1 MATFKPEV
9 RMDNLRSDNTYS
21 IRIRITHN
29 RKVKRIPTSI
39 YVDKKEVTK
48 SGKIKNQQIID
59 QLEDIVREYR
69 KKVTA
74 LSVAIEV
81 MTIDELAEYLTKKD
95 ETLKVDFFEFSEKW
109 IVKNKDKHGIQ
120 IFVSML
126 NTLEKYL
133 GRRKLDFK
141 EINYR
146 FLKSFE
152 EYLGQRRRLSLY
164 MGKIRHLYNEAKL
177 EYNDEEYGRILIPWS
192 PFAKYSIPNIEPTK
206 DRTLTAEQIR
216 KIYELPYKPNR
227 FPSRPCAYNV
237 AKDVFI
243 LSFCLMGMNT
253 ADLYLC
259 EELAECDGRY
269 TITYNRA
276 KTSAR
281 RSDKAR
287 ISVDVHPFLI
297 PLFEKYRNPRKGKI
311 FSFVNRYCDYT
322 QLNKS
327 VNKGLKEVG
336 KAIGI
341 DDLEFYAARHT
352 FATIARNK
360 LGYDK
365 STVGEALN
373 HVEKENKITDIYIQ
387 KDFSIINKLNKEV
400 IEYVFKDLIP

>member
-81 MTIDELAEYLTKKD
+81 MTIEKLTEYLTKKD

-109 IVKNKDKHGIQ
+109 IAKNKDKHGIQ

-126 NTLEKYL
+126 NTLEKFL
-133 GRRKLDFK
+133 GRRRLDFK

-152 EYLGQRRRLSLY
+152 EHLGQRRRLSLY

-216 KIYELPYKPNR
+216 QIYELPYKPNR

-259 EELAECDGRY
+259 EELAESYGRY

-287 ISVDVHPFLI
+287 ISVDVHPFLV

-400 IEYVFKDLIP
+400 IEYVFKGLIP

>member
-81 MTIDELAEYLTKKD
+81 MTIDELTEYLTKKD

-109 IVKNKDKHGIQ
+109 IAKNKDKHGIQ

-126 NTLEKYL
+126 NTLEKFL
-133 GRRKLDFK
+133 GRRRLDFK

-152 EYLGQRRRLSLY
+152 EHLGQRRRLSLY

-216 KIYELPYKPNR
+216 QIYELPYKPNR

-259 EELAECDGRY
+259 EELAESNGRY

-287 ISVDVHPFLI
+287 ISVDVHPFLV

-373 HVEKENKITDIYIQ
+373 HVEEENKITDIYIQ

-400 IEYVFKDLIP
+400 IEYVFNGLIS

>member
-1 MATFKPEV
+1 
-9 RMDNLRSDNTYS
+9 MDNLRSDNTYS

-152 EYLGQRRRLSLY
+152 EHLGQRRRLSLY

-216 KIYELPYKPNR
+216 QIYELPYKPNR

-259 EELAECDGRY
+259 EELVESDGKY

-281 RSDKAR
+281 RTDKAR
-287 ISVDVHPFLI
+287 ISVDVHPFLV

-387 KDFSIINKLNKEV
+387 KDFFIINKLNKEV
-400 IEYVFKDLIP
+400 IEYVFKGLIP

>member
-74 LSVAIEV
+74 LSVVIEV
-81 MTIDELAEYLTKKD
+81 MTIDELTEYLTKKD

-109 IVKNKDKHGIQ
+109 IAKNKDKHGIQ

-126 NTLEKYL
+126 NTLEKFL
-133 GRRKLDFK
+133 GRRRLDFK

-152 EYLGQRRRLSLY
+152 EHLGQRRRLSLY

-216 KIYELPYKPNR
+216 QIYELPYKPNR

-259 EELAECDGRY
+259 EELAESDGRY

-287 ISVDVHPFLI
+287 ISVDVHPFLL

>member
-81 MTIDELAEYLTKKD
+81 MTIDELTEYLTKKD

-109 IVKNKDKHGIQ
+109 IAKNKDKHGIQ

-126 NTLEKYL
+126 NTLEKFL
-133 GRRKLDFK
+133 GRRRLDFK

-152 EYLGQRRRLSLY
+152 EHLGQRRRLSLY

-216 KIYELPYKPNR
+216 QIYELPYNPNR

-287 ISVDVHPFLI
+287 ISVDIHPFLV

-400 IEYVFKDLIP
+400 IEYVFKGLIP

>member
-81 MTIDELAEYLTKKD
+81 MTIDELTEYLTKKD

-109 IVKNKDKHGIQ
+109 IAKNKDKHGIQ

-126 NTLEKYL
+126 NTLEKFL
-133 GRRKLDFK
+133 GRRRLDFK

-152 EYLGQRRRLSLY
+152 EHLGQRRRLSLY

-192 PFAKYSIPNIEPTK
+192 PFSKYSIPNIEPTK

-216 KIYELPYKPNR
+216 QIYELPYKPNR

-259 EELAECDGRY
+259 EELAESNGRY

-287 ISVDVHPFLI
+287 ISVDVHPFLV

-400 IEYVFKDLIP
+400 IEYVFKGLIS

>member
-81 MTIDELAEYLTKKD
+81 MTIDELTEYLTKKD

-109 IVKNKDKHGIQ
+109 IAKNKDKHGIQ

-126 NTLEKYL
+126 NTLEKFL
-133 GRRKLDFK
+133 GRRRLDFK

-152 EYLGQRRRLSLY
+152 EHLGQRRRLSLY

-216 KIYELPYKPNR
+216 QIYELPYKPNR

-259 EELAECDGRY
+259 EELAESDGRY

-287 ISVDVHPFLI
+287 ISVDVHPFLV

-387 KDFSIINKLNKEV
+387 KDFSIINKLNREV
-400 IEYVFKDLIP
+400 IEYVFKGLIP

>member
-81 MTIDELAEYLTKKD
+81 MTIDELTEYLTKKD

-109 IVKNKDKHGIQ
+109 IAKNKDKHGIQ

-126 NTLEKYL
+126 NTLEKFL
-133 GRRKLDFK
+133 GRRRLDFK

-152 EYLGQRRRLSLY
+152 EHLGQRRRLSLY

-216 KIYELPYKPNR
+216 QIYELPYKPNR

-287 ISVDVHPFLI
+287 ISVDVHPFLVF
-297 PLFEKYRNPRKGKI
+297 LFEKYRNPRKGKI

-400 IEYVFKDLIP
+400 IEYVFKGLIP

>member
-81 MTIDELAEYLTKKD
+81 MTIDELTEYLTKKD

-109 IVKNKDKHGIQ
+109 IAKNKDKHGIQ

-126 NTLEKYL
+126 NTLEKFL
-133 GRRKLDFK
+133 GRRRLDFK

-152 EYLGQRRRLSLY
+152 EHLGQRRRLSLY

-216 KIYELPYKPNR
+216 QIYELPYKPNR

-259 EELAECDGRY
+259 EELAESNGRY

-287 ISVDVHPFLI
+287 ISVDVHPFLV

-400 IEYVFKDLIP
+400 IEYVFKGLIS

>member
-81 MTIDELAEYLTKKD
+81 MTIDELTEYLTKKD

-109 IVKNKDKHGIQ
+109 IAKNKDKHGIQ

-126 NTLEKYL
+126 NTLEKFL
-133 GRRKLDFK
+133 GRRRLDFK

-152 EYLGQRRRLSLY
+152 EHLGQRRRLSLY

-216 KIYELPYKPNR
+216 QIYELPYKPNR

-287 ISVDVHPFLI
+287 ISVDVHPFLV
-297 PLFEKYRNPRKGKI
+297 PLFEKYRNPRNGKI

-400 IEYVFKDLIP
+400 IEYVFKGLIP

>member
-81 MTIDELAEYLTKKD
+81 MTIDELTEYLTKKD

-109 IVKNKDKHGIQ
+109 IAKNKDKHGIQ

-126 NTLEKYL
+126 NTLEKFL
-133 GRRKLDFK
+133 GRRRLDFK

-152 EYLGQRRRLSLY
+152 EHLGQRRRLSLY

-216 KIYELPYKPNR
+216 QIYELPYKPNR

-259 EELAECDGRY
+259 EELAECDGKY
-269 TITYNRA
+269 TITYNRT

-287 ISVDVHPFLI
+287 ISVDVHPFLV

-400 IEYVFKDLIP
+400 IEYVFKGLIP

>member
-81 MTIDELAEYLTKKD
+81 MTIDELTEYLTKKD

-109 IVKNKDKHGIQ
+109 IAKNKDKHGIQ

-126 NTLEKYL
+126 NTLEKFL
-133 GRRKLDFK
+133 GRRRLDFK

-152 EYLGQRRRLSLY
+152 EHLGQRRRLSLY

-216 KIYELPYKPNR
+216 QIYELPYKPNR

-259 EELAECDGRY
+259 EELAESNGRY

-287 ISVDVHPFLI
+287 ISVDVHPFLV

-400 IEYVFKDLIP
+400 IEYVFKGLIP

>member
-81 MTIDELAEYLTKKD
+81 MTIDELTEYLTKKD

-109 IVKNKDKHGIQ
+109 IAKNKDKHGIQ

-126 NTLEKYL
+126 NTLEKFL
-133 GRRKLDFK
+133 GRRRLDFK

-152 EYLGQRRRLSLY
+152 EHLGQRRRLSLY

-216 KIYELPYKPNR
+216 QIYELPYKPNR

-287 ISVDVHPFLI
+287 ISVDVHPFLV

-400 IEYVFKDLIP
+400 IEYVFKGLIP

>member
-81 MTIDELAEYLTKKD
+81 MTIDELTEYLTKKD

-109 IVKNKDKHGIQ
+109 IAKNKDKHGIQ

-126 NTLEKYL
+126 NTLEKFL
-133 GRRKLDFK
+133 GRRRLDFK

-152 EYLGQRRRLSLY
+152 EHLGQRRRLSLY

-177 EYNDEEYGRILIPWS
+177 EYNDDEYGRILIPWS

-216 KIYELPYKPNR
+216 QIYELPYKPNR

-287 ISVDVHPFLI
+287 ISVDVHPFLV

-400 IEYVFKDLIP
+400 IEYVFKGLIP

>member
-81 MTIDELAEYLTKKD
+81 MTIDELTEYLTKKD
-95 ETLKVDFFEFSEKW
+95 EILKVDFFEFSEKW
-109 IVKNKDKHGIQ
+109 IAKNKDKHGIQ
-120 IFVSML
+120 IFISML
-126 NTLEKYL
+126 NTLEKFL
-133 GRRKLDFK
+133 GRRRLDFK

-152 EYLGQRRRLSLY
+152 EHLGQRRRLSLY

-177 EYNDEEYGRILIPWS
+177 EENDEEYGRILIPWS

-216 KIYELPYKPNR
+216 QIYELPYKPNR

-259 EELAECDGRY
+259 EELAESDGRY

-281 RSDKAR
+281 RTDKAR
-287 ISVDVHPFLI
+287 ISVDVHPFLV

-327 VNKGLKEVG
+327 VNKGLKEIG
-336 KAIGI
+336 RAIGI

-387 KDFSIINKLNKEV
+387 KDFSIINKLNREV
-400 IEYVFKDLIP
+400 IEYVFKGLIP

>member
-69 KKVTA
+69 KKVTS

-81 MTIDELAEYLTKKD
+81 MTIDELTEYLTKKD
-95 ETLKVDFFEFSEKW
+95 ETLKIDFFEFSEKW
-109 IVKNKDKHGIQ
+109 IAKNKDKHGIQ

-126 NTLEKYL
+126 NTLEKFL
-133 GRRKLDFK
+133 GRRRLDFK

-152 EYLGQRRRLSLY
+152 EHLGQRRRLSLY

-216 KIYELPYKPNR
+216 QIYELPYKPNR

-259 EELAECDGRY
+259 EELAESYGGY

-287 ISVDVHPFLI
+287 ISVDVHPFLV

-400 IEYVFKDLIP
+400 IEYVFKGLIP

>member
-81 MTIDELAEYLTKKD
+81 MTIDELTEYLTKKD

-109 IVKNKDKHGIQ
+109 IAKNKDKHGIQ

-126 NTLEKYL
+126 NTLEKFL
-133 GRRKLDFK
+133 GRRRLDFK

-216 KIYELPYKPNR
+216 QIYELPYKPNR

-259 EELAECDGRY
+259 EDLTEQDGKI
-269 TITYNRA
+269 TISYNRA

-281 RSDKAR
+281 RTDKAR
-287 ISVDVHPFLI
+287 ISVDVHPFLV

-400 IEYVFKDLIP
+400 IEYVFKGLIP

>member
-81 MTIDELAEYLTKKD
+81 MTIDELTEYLTKKD

-109 IVKNKDKHGIQ
+109 IAKNKDKHGIQ

-126 NTLEKYL
+126 NTLEKFL
-133 GRRKLDFK
+133 GRRRLDFK

-152 EYLGQRRRLSLY
+152 EHLGQRRRLSLY

-177 EYNDEEYGRILIPWS
+177 EYNDDEYGRILIPWS

-216 KIYELPYKPNR
+216 QIYELPYKPNR

-287 ISVDVHPFLI
+287 ISVDVHPFLV

-387 KDFSIINKLNKEV
+387 KDFSIINKLNREV
-400 IEYVFKDLIP
+400 IEYVFKGLIP

>member
-81 MTIDELAEYLTKKD
+81 MPIDELTEYLTKKD

-109 IVKNKDKHGIQ
+109 IAKNKDKHGIQ

-126 NTLEKYL
+126 NTLEKFL
-133 GRRKLDFK
+133 GRRRLDFK

-152 EYLGQRRRLSLY
+152 EHLGQRRRLSLY

-192 PFAKYSIPNIEPTK
+192 PFAKYSIPNIGPTK

-216 KIYELPYKPNR
+216 QIYELPYKPNR

-259 EELAECDGRY
+259 EDLTEQDGKI
-269 TITYNRA
+269 TISYNRA

-281 RSDKAR
+281 RTDKAR
-287 ISVDVHPFLI
+287 ISVDVHPFLV

-400 IEYVFKDLIP
+400 IEYVFKGLIP

>member
-81 MTIDELAEYLTKKD
+81 MTIDELTEYLTKKD

-109 IVKNKDKHGIQ
+109 IAKNKDKHGIQ

-126 NTLEKYL
+126 NTLEKFL
-133 GRRKLDFK
+133 GRRRLDFK

-152 EYLGQRRRLSLY
+152 EHLGQRRRLSLY

-216 KIYELPYKPNR
+216 QIYELPYKPNR
-227 FPSRPCAYNV
+227 FSSRPCAYNV

-259 EELAECDGRY
+259 EELAESNGRY

-287 ISVDVHPFLI
+287 ISVDVHPFLV

-400 IEYVFKDLIP
+400 IEYVFKGLIP

>member
-95 ETLKVDFFEFSEKW
+95 EALKVDFFEFSEKW
-109 IVKNKDKHGIQ
+109 IAKNKDKHGIQ

-126 NTLEKYL
+126 NTLEKFL
-133 GRRKLDFK
+133 GRRRLDFK

-152 EYLGQRRRLSLY
+152 EHLGQRRRLSLY

-216 KIYELPYKPNR
+216 QIYELPYKPNR

-259 EELAECDGRY
+259 EELAESDGRY

-287 ISVDVHPFLI
+287 ISVDVHPFLV

-341 DDLEFYAARHT
+341 NDLEFYAARHT

-387 KDFSIINKLNKEV
+387 KDFSIINKLNREV
-400 IEYVFKDLIP
+400 IEYVFKGLIP

>member
-81 MTIDELAEYLTKKD
+81 MTIDELTEYLTKKD

-109 IVKNKDKHGIQ
+109 IAKNKDKHGIQ

-126 NTLEKYL
+126 NTLEKLL
-133 GRRKLDFK
+133 GRRRLDFK

-216 KIYELPYKPNR
+216 QIYELPYKPNR

-259 EELAECDGRY
+259 EELAESNGRY

-287 ISVDVHPFLI
+287 ISVDVHPFLV

-400 IEYVFKDLIP
+400 IEYVFKGLIP

>member
-59 QLEDIVREYR
+59 QLDDIVREYR

-74 LSVAIEV
+74 LSVAVEV
-81 MTIDELAEYLTKKD
+81 MTIDELTEYLTKKD

-109 IVKNKDKHGIQ
+109 IAKNKDKHGIQ
-120 IFVSML
+120 IFISML
-126 NTLEKYL
+126 NTLEIFL
-133 GRRKLDFK
+133 GRRRLDFK

-152 EYLGQRRRLSLY
+152 EHLGQRRRLSLY

-216 KIYELPYKPNR
+216 QIYELPYKPNR

-259 EELAECDGRY
+259 EELAESNGRY

-281 RSDKAR
+281 RTDKAR
-287 ISVDVHPFLI
+287 ISVDIHPFLV

-365 STVGEALN
+365 ATVGEALN

-400 IEYVFKDLIP
+400 IEYVFKGLIP

>member
-81 MTIDELAEYLTKKD
+81 MTIDELTEYLTKKD

-109 IVKNKDKHGIQ
+109 IAKNKDKHGIQ

-126 NTLEKYL
+126 NTLEKFL
-133 GRRKLDFK
+133 GRRRLDFK

-152 EYLGQRRRLSLY
+152 EHLGQRRRLSLY

-216 KIYELPYKPNR
+216 QIYELPYKPNR

-259 EELAECDGRY
+259 EELAESKGRY

-287 ISVDVHPFLI
+287 ISVDIHPFLV

-400 IEYVFKDLIP
+400 IEYVFKGLIP

>member
-81 MTIDELAEYLTKKD
+81 MTIDELTEYLTKKD

-109 IVKNKDKHGIQ
+109 IAKNKDKHGIQ

-126 NTLEKYL
+126 NTLEKFL
-133 GRRKLDFK
+133 GRRRLDFK

-152 EYLGQRRRLSLY
+152 EHLGQRRRLSLY

-177 EYNDEEYGRILIPWS
+177 EYNDEEYERILIPWS

-216 KIYELPYKPNR
+216 QIYELPYKPNR

-287 ISVDVHPFLI
+287 ISVDVHPFLV

-400 IEYVFKDLIP
+400 IEYVFKGLIP

>member
-81 MTIDELAEYLTKKD
+81 MTIDELTEYLTKKD
-95 ETLKVDFFEFSEKW
+95 EILKVDFFEFSEKW
-109 IVKNKDKHGIQ
+109 IAKNKDKHGIQ

-126 NTLEKYL
+126 NTLEKFL
-133 GRRKLDFK
+133 GRRRLDFK

-152 EYLGQRRRLSLY
+152 EHLGQRRRLSLY

-216 KIYELPYKPNR
+216 QIYALPYKPNR

-259 EELAECDGRY
+259 EELAESDGRY

-287 ISVDVHPFLI
+287 ISVDVHPFLV

-400 IEYVFKDLIP
+400 IEYVFKGLIP

>member
-69 KKVTA
+69 KKVTV

-81 MTIDELAEYLTKKD
+81 MTIDELTEYLTKKD

-109 IVKNKDKHGIQ
+109 IAKNKDKHGIQ

-126 NTLEKYL
+126 NTLEKFL
-133 GRRKLDFK
+133 GRRRLDFK

-152 EYLGQRRRLSLY
+152 EHLGQRRRLSLY

-216 KIYELPYKPNR
+216 QIYELPYKPNR

-259 EELAECDGRY
+259 EELAERNGRY

-287 ISVDVHPFLI
+287 ISVDVHPFLV
-297 PLFEKYRNPRKGKI
+297 PLFEKYRNPRRGKI
-311 FSFVNRYCDYT
+311 FSFANRYCDYT

-400 IEYVFKDLIP
+400 IEYVFKGLMP

>member
-81 MTIDELAEYLTKKD
+81 MTIDELTEYLTKKD

-109 IVKNKDKHGIQ
+109 IAKNKDKHGIQ

-126 NTLEKYL
+126 NTLEKFL
-133 GRRKLDFK
+133 GRRRLDFK

-152 EYLGQRRRLSLY
+152 EHLGQRRRLSLY

-177 EYNDEEYGRILIPWS
+177 EYNDDEYGRILIPWS

-216 KIYELPYKPNR
+216 QIYELPYKPNR

-287 ISVDVHPFLI
+287 ISVDVHPFLV

-336 KAIGI
+336 NAIGI

-400 IEYVFKDLIP
+400 IEYVFKGLIP

>member
-81 MTIDELAEYLTKKD
+81 MTIDELTEYLTKKD

-109 IVKNKDKHGIQ
+109 IAKNKDKHGIQ

-126 NTLEKYL
+126 NTLEKFL
-133 GRRKLDFK
+133 GRRRLDFK

-152 EYLGQRRRLSLY
+152 EHLGQRRRLSLY

-206 DRTLTAEQIR
+206 DRTLNAEQIR
-216 KIYELPYKPNR
+216 QIYELPYKPNR
-227 FPSRPCAYNV
+227 FKSRPCAYNV

-259 EELAECDGRY
+259 EELAESNGRY

-281 RSDKAR
+281 RYDKAR
-287 ISVDVHPFLI
+287 ISVDVHPFLV

-400 IEYVFKDLIP
+400 IEYVFKGLIS

>member
-74 LSVAIEV
+74 ISVAIEV
-81 MTIDELAEYLTKKD
+81 MNIDELAEYLIKKD

-109 IVKNKDKHGIQ
+109 IAKNKDKHGIQ

-126 NTLEKYL
+126 NTLEKFL
-133 GRRKLDFK
+133 GRRRLDFK

-152 EYLGQRRRLSLY
+152 EHLGQRRRLSLY

-177 EYNDEEYGRILIPWS
+177 EYNDDEYGRILIPWS

-216 KIYELPYKPNR
+216 QIYELPYKPNR

-287 ISVDVHPFLI
+287 ISVDVHPFLV

-400 IEYVFKDLIP
+400 IEYVFKGLIP

>member
-39 YVDKKEVTK
+39 HVDKKEVTK

-69 KKVTA
+69 KKVTS

-81 MTIDELAEYLTKKD
+81 MTIDELTEYLTKKD

-109 IVKNKDKHGIQ
+109 IAKNKDKHGIQ

-126 NTLEKYL
+126 NTLEKFL
-133 GRRKLDFK
+133 GRRRLDFK

-152 EYLGQRRRLSLY
+152 EHLGQRRRLSLY

-192 PFAKYSIPNIEPTK
+192 PFAKYSIPNIEPAK

-216 KIYELPYKPNR
+216 QIYELPYKPNR

-287 ISVDVHPFLI
+287 ISVDVHPFLV
-297 PLFEKYRNPRKGKI
+297 PLFEKYRNPRKGNI

-400 IEYVFKDLIP
+400 IEYVFKGLIP

>member
-59 QLEDIVREYR
+59 QLEGIVREYR

-81 MTIDELAEYLTKKD
+81 MTIDELTEYLTKKD

-109 IVKNKDKHGIQ
+109 IAKNKDKHGIQ

-126 NTLEKYL
+126 NTLEKFL
-133 GRRKLDFK
+133 GRRRLDFK

-206 DRTLTAEQIR
+206 DRALTAEQIR
-216 KIYELPYKPNR
+216 QIYELPYKPNR

-259 EELAECDGRY
+259 EELAESNGRY

-276 KTSAR
+276 KTSTR

-287 ISVDVHPFLI
+287 ISVDVHPFLV

-400 IEYVFKDLIP
+400 IEYVFKGLIP

>member
-81 MTIDELAEYLTKKD
+81 MTIDELTEYLTKKD

-109 IVKNKDKHGIQ
+109 IAKNKDKHGIQ
-120 IFVSML
+120 IFISML
-126 NTLEKYL
+126 NTLEKFL
-133 GRRKLDFK
+133 GRRRLDFK

-152 EYLGQRRRLSLY
+152 EHLGQRRRLSLY

-216 KIYELPYKPNR
+216 QIYELPYKPNR

-259 EELAECDGRY
+259 EELAECDGIY

-287 ISVDVHPFLI
+287 ISVDVHPFLV

-400 IEYVFKDLIP
+400 IEYVFKGLIS

>member
-81 MTIDELAEYLTKKD
+81 MTIDELTEYLTKKD

-109 IVKNKDKHGIQ
+109 IAKNKDKHGIQ

-126 NTLEKYL
+126 NTLEKFL
-133 GRRKLDFK
+133 GRRRLDFK

-152 EYLGQRRRLSLY
+152 EHLGQRRRLSLY

-206 DRTLTAEQIR
+206 YRTLTAEQIR
-216 KIYELPYKPNR
+216 QIYELPYKPNR

-287 ISVDVHPFLI
+287 ISVDVHPFLV

-387 KDFSIINKLNKEV
+387 KDFYIINKLNKEV
-400 IEYVFKDLIP
+400 IEYVFKGLIP

>member
-109 IVKNKDKHGIQ
+109 IAKNKDKHGIQ

-126 NTLEKYL
+126 NTLEKFL
-133 GRRKLDFK
+133 GRRRLDFK

-152 EYLGQRRRLSLY
+152 EHLGQRRRLSLY

-216 KIYELPYKPNR
+216 QIYELPYKPNR

-259 EELAECDGRY
+259 EELAESNGRY

-287 ISVDVHPFLI
+287 ISVDVHPFLV
-297 PLFEKYRNPRKGKI
+297 PLFEKYKNPRKGKI

-400 IEYVFKDLIP
+400 IEYVFKD